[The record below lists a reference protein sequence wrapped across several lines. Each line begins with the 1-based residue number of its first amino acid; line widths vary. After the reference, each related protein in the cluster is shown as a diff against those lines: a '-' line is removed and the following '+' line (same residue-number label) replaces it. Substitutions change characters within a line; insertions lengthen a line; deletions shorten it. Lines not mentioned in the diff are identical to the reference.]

1 MTRGCQKSCQGG
13 SSPFRNQ
20 KPEKLIAASALA
32 RNTEEKIEMPE
43 WDARLRNSAANAKR
57 MLAMNGKNR

>member
-1 MTRGCQKSCQGG
+1 
-13 SSPFRNQ
+13 
-20 KPEKLIAASALA
+20 LA
-32 RNTEEKIEMPE
+32 RNTEEKIDVPE